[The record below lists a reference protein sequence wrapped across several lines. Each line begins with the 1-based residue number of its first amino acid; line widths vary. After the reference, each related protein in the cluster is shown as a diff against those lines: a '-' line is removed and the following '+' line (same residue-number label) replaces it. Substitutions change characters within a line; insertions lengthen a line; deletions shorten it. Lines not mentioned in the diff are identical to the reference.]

1 MLNMPSNQKPVRI
14 GTRMR
19 PDLRNRLAGFCAAS
33 GLSES
38 AVISSG
44 VEQYLDGT
52 GDLTLLPRRL
62 DRFDRALGRMHRDQQ
77 LFMQAFG
84 VFVRLWFAHT
94 PAVAEEDKAEARAK
108 AEARYKRFVE
118 HVSEQFAGGR
128 RFLDD
133 LPKEVI
139 SDDEELD
146 AIVANAVDGATEGD

>member
-1 MLNMPSNQKPVRI
+1 LNKASSKKIVRI

-19 PDLRNRLAGFCAAS
+19 LELRQRLAGFCAAS
-33 GLSES
+33 GLTES

-44 VEQYLDGT
+44 VEQYLVGT
-52 GDLTLLPRRL
+52 SDLALLLRRL
-62 DRFDRALGRMHRDQQ
+62 DRFDRALARMHRDEQ
-77 LFMQAFG
+77 LFMQAFA

-94 PAVAEEDKAEARAK
+94 HPVAEEHKAEARAT
-108 AEARYKRFVE
+108 AETRYTRFVE

-139 SDDEELD
+139 SDDGELD
-146 AIVANAVDGATEGD
+146 AVLAKADRGEKDPG

>member
-1 MLNMPSNQKPVRI
+1 VNKSSRTRHVRI

-19 PDLRNRLAGFCAAS
+19 HDLRTRLAGFCAAS

-52 GDLTLLPRRL
+52 SDLTLLLRRL
-62 DRFDRALGRMHRDQQ
+62 DRFDRALARTHRDQE
-77 LFMQAFG
+77 LFMQVFA

-94 PAVAEEDKAEARAK
+94 PAVAEEDKPEARAK
-108 AEARYKRFVE
+108 AEARYQRFVE

-133 LPKEVI
+133 LPKELV
-139 SDDEELD
+139 SDDRELD
-146 AIVANAVDGATEGD
+146 AALAKAGRPEKNVG